1 MMMGC
6 TAIMTSAS
14 RHAMTSPRVQA
25 MITAEKGDE
34 DQGVHTDV
42 RLDVVVVRQKVDGYH
57 ASHRVRVRRLNGPE
71 QSCAEQSQGHL
82 LPFGCVHHKQSPKRR
97 DREGLN
103 LRSLQP
109 AAAILLYR
117 RGSIPEGAC
126 RARPA
131 DPRRRAPPAHAV
143 AALVQI
149 SAELRRQRS
158 PSTRRIR
165 GGPFFPA
172 ALSGVP
178 LQLLQGRVGA
188 SGIPDELFVG
198 AGLHHLTLLDDRD
211 HICIADG
218 RETVRDDDGGP
229 AHGRQ
234 VQGLLDNALR
244 LGVQRA
250 GRLVK
255 EEDLGGL
262 YDCPGDGDPLLL
274 PTRHLDAPLAHL
286 RSTVQGKTLAQT
298 RASTGTAL
306 RSRGSRW
313 VIWNEVNKT

>member
-25 MITAEKGDE
+25 MITAEKVWRRRSRCTYGCE
-34 DQGVHTDV
+34 
-42 RLDVVVVRQKVDGYH
+42 LDVVVVRQKVDGYH

-82 LPFGCVHHKQSPKRR
+82 LPFGCVHHKH
-97 DREGLN
+97 
-103 LRSLQP
+103 
-109 AAAILLYR
+109 
-117 RGSIPEGAC
+117 IPEGAC

-178 LQLLQGRVGA
+178 LQLLQGSVGA

-262 YDCPGDGDPLLL
+262 YDCPRDGDPLLL
-274 PTRHLDAPLAHL
+274 PTRHLDAPLATCAVQFRVKHL
-286 RSTVQGKTLAQT
+286 LRPGQVLAPPS
-298 RASTGTAL
+298 A
-306 RSRGSRW
+306 RGDQDG
-313 VIWNEVNKT
+313 